1 MIYLNKFIKVNQ
13 FCGYLDKQYF
23 LKQLSTQQLAIP
35 QQYTYK
41 VRILWILI
49 YMLKYTQR
57 ILDTAIIN
65 IHLKIVYLSNQFVWG
80 ICN

>member
-13 FCGYLDKQYF
+13 LCGYLDKQYF
-23 LKQLSTQQLAIP
+23 LKQLSTQLLAIQ

-41 VRILWILI
+41 VRILWILT

-57 ILDTAIIN
+57 ILDTATIN
-65 IHLKIVYLSNQFVWG
+65 IHLKIVYLSNQSVWG